1 MLQRRPSSRKSL
13 FLCIFRSHPTTRAP
27 PPRALVD
34 DLQTAVAAAGPPP
47 EAAAPPHNN
56 GAAGVTLERQFTVPA
71 PIYLCSAAAN
81 LGSSMR
87 NAGGA
92 RVPSWMA
99 RLLCT
104 KQLCSPSASATSQS
118 RGEEL
123 PATSLSSAGKPAGRP
138 APYSAKLH
146 HRWDAPS
153 SPSPLGS
160 GRRRGGGV
168 VPVMSRKHETF
179 FQSAT

>member
-99 RLLCT
+99 RLSRQRRCLKSVTSGAWSARRALLPLC
-104 KQLCSPSASATSQS
+104 CP
-118 RGEEL
+118 
-123 PATSLSSAGKPAGRP
+123 SSAPIMSAKTARPIPGLGRRGRP
-138 APYSAKLH
+138 PRRITPSLAPAAWTPAASG
-146 HRWDAPS
+146 DACPAVE
-153 SPSPLGS
+153 GAN
-160 GRRRGGGV
+160 G
-168 VPVMSRKHETF
+168 
-179 FQSAT
+179 